1 MTGAMISELKRWA
14 LQQQSSPRVLM
25 LSGTGGKAFCAGG
38 DVVILQKANATEGA
52 DKSIMSRF
60 FAQEFL
66 VDYVLS

>member
-38 DVVILQKANATEGA
+38 DVVILQKANATELGVEHDHEQFGA
-52 DKSIMSRF
+52 QWSTNGK
-60 FAQEFL
+60 
-66 VDYVLS
+66 